1 MHTAPLLEDLPMFRR
16 TPQLDL
22 LSVTS
27 LALFVA
33 YVAAALIL

>member
-1 MHTAPLLEDLPMFRR
+1 MHTAPLLEDLPMFCH

-27 LALFVA
+27 LTLFVA